1 MSSARESV
9 RGGTLKKAT
18 VTQWLSE
25 RQRQERRPRLGSG
38 RGCRGHP
45 SSSDLKQVSR
55 GRPT

>member
-25 RQRQERRPRLGSG
+25 RQRQERRPRLGQSQWG
-38 RGCRGHP
+38 FHGP
-45 SSSDLKQVSR
+45 VTNASIFWK
-55 GRPT
+55 

>member
-25 RQRQERRPRLGSG
+25 RQRQERRPRLGQSQWG
-38 RGCRGHP
+38 FHGP
-45 SSSDLKQVSR
+45 VTNASIF
-55 GRPT
+55 